1 MDGGR
6 SACDCGALFI
16 CSKFD
21 SLDPTFVGE
30 LPFDGRDV
38 WHGAYAQVER
48 FCASVLATQGSHHR
62 LHIAVCGDACTRLF
76 AFESVWTRCCL
87 NGGRGSRGHLPGRH
101 CE

>member
-1 MDGGR
+1 MDGCGG
-6 SACDCGALFI
+6 ACDCGSLFI

-48 FCASVLATQGSHHR
+48 FCAGVHA
-62 LHIAVCGDACTRLF
+62 
-76 AFESVWTRCCL
+76 
-87 NGGRGSRGHLPGRH
+87 P
-101 CE
+101 